1 MTHARTE
8 VDWSKPG
15 AGDGRCLTCQH
26 RGVRMKHW
34 LSFPVSLLAGHLER
48 HHRATEST
56 DAGWVGSVLDQ
67 VQSVRADYAGQVGE
81 KTGAPLTVWQAWI
94 MAEKAVMRDRAAR
107 VQRSRR
113 ARSSNRSTRSAGTR
127 TCQSVM
133 PPLLFVAI
141 LHLLFS
147 YLSETHLQR
156 PRLPFGASGA
166 SGGRGYAFSPPRAY
180 NRPFH
185 SF

>member
-107 VQRSRR
+107 VEADPWPLGATTGEKLRAIAARIRQRQGAKHALAVVLEDAARR
-113 ARSSNRSTRSAGTR
+113 FDRGEPTAPAPIRG
-127 TCQSVM
+127 
-133 PPLLFVAI
+133 LFADD
-141 LHLLFS
+141 
-147 YLSETHLQR
+147 
-156 PRLPFGASGA
+156 
-166 SGGRGYAFSPPRAY
+166 GREP
-180 NRPFH
+180 
-185 SF
+185 